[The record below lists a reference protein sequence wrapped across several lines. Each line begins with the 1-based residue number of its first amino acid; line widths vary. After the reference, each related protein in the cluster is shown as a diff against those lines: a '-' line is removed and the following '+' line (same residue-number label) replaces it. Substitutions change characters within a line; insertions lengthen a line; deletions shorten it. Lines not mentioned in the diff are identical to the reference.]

1 MITTT
6 GVTGTRPPGTPRPTA
21 GQRPVADAGR
31 RGAPAEDVPGGRLHT
46 IDGLRFLAALGVVAY
61 HFTGRQTQVWG
72 ADPGQVFPVVG
83 HVTMYFTLAPE
94 LFFVV
99 SGFVILWTA
108 WGRTVPQ
115 VVASRLARVY
125 PAYWAALALTSTLL
139 LVIWPAGKR
148 ITLGEVAVNATLL
161 QEAFGVR
168 NVDGAYWTLWTELRF
183 YLLMTVFVAIG
194 ITRRRVL
201 AFAALWPVAA
211 TVVDL
216 STSGFWP
223 TLLISRFAPYF
234 AGGMLLFLI
243 YRDGHARLPWALL
256 GGNVALALAT
266 TVSPQLATLRE
277 YTAFEPDARIVGVVV
292 VACFAAV
299 ALAALSPL
307 RRLGWGGLATLG
319 AITYPLYLLHQFW
332 GWWVIEELH
341 DVLPPAVTVL
351 AAVAVGLALAVA
363 VHRLVERPANR
374 PVRRALEAA
383 LTRALTRAASA
394 LRDAAHRARRE
405 GTGHDLLPERGR
417 RRLVDEDRR
426 ADVAGPVVEAR
437 QWWRAAD
444 AAGTRGVA
452 EREREPAHVD
462 DVGPLAHGQ
471 RLQAGADE
479 ADLAGRLPQQR
490 GVGDRRRD

>member
-6 GVTGTRPPGTPRPTA
+6 DGAASPRPPAAARPTV
-21 GQRPVADAGR
+21 RPRVVPADG
-31 RGAPAEDVPGGRLHT
+31 VPDGRLYA
-46 IDGLRFLAALGVVAY
+46 IDGLRFLAALGVVLY

-72 ADPGQVFPVVG
+72 ADPGEVFPVVG
-83 HVTMYFTLAPE
+83 RVTMYFTLAPE

-108 WGRTVPQ
+108 WGRSVPQ

-125 PAYWAALALTSTLL
+125 PAYWAALALTATLL
-139 LVIWPAGKR
+139 LVIWPEGKR

-211 TVVDL
+211 AAVDAA
-216 STSGFWP
+216 TSGFWP

-243 YRDGHARLPWALL
+243 YRHGHARLPWLL
-256 GGNVALALAT
+256 LAGNVALALAT
-266 TVSPQLATLRE
+266 SVSPQVETLRE
-277 YTAFEPDARIVGVVV
+277 YTAFEPDAVLVAVVV
-292 VACFAAV
+292 VGCFGAV

-307 RRLGWGGLATLG
+307 RRLGWRGLATLG

-332 GWWVIEELH
+332 GWWVIDQLH
-341 DVLPPAVTVL
+341 DVVPPLLTV
-351 AAVAVGLALAVA
+351 AAAIGVGLVLALAV
-363 VHRLVERPANR
+363 HHLVELPTNR
-374 PVRRALEAA
+374 PVRRAIEA
-383 LTRALTRAASA
+383 ALTRAASA
-394 LRDAAHRARRE
+394 LRDAADRAR
-405 GTGHDLLPERGR
+405 GQGAGHDLLPERGR
-417 RRLVDEDRR
+417 GGLVDEDRR
-426 ADVAGPVVEAR
+426 ADVTRAVVEAR
-437 QWWRAAD
+437 EGRRAAD
-444 AAGTRGVA
+444 PLGAGRVA
-452 EREREPAHVD
+452 EGEREATHVD
-462 DVGPLAHGQ
+462 DVRPLAHGQ
-471 RLQAGADE
+471 RRQPRADE
-479 ADLAGRLPQQR
+479 ADLAGGLPHQR
-490 GVGDRRRD
+490 GVGDGRRD

>member
-1 MITTT
+1 MVTT
-6 GVTGTRPPGTPRPTA
+6 VL
-21 GQRPVADAGR
+21 Q
-31 RGAPAEDVPGGRLHT
+31 APAVAAARRPAPADGVPGGRLHA
-46 IDGLRFLAALGVVAY
+46 IDGLRFLAALGVVLY
-61 HFTGRQTQVWG
+61 HFTGRRTQVWG
-72 ADPGQVFPVVG
+72 ADPGDVFPVVG
-83 HVTMYFTLAPE
+83 QVTMYFTLAPE

-125 PAYWAALALTSTLL
+125 PAYWAALALTATLL
-139 LVIWPAGKR
+139 LVIWPEGKR

-201 AFAALWPVAA
+201 AFAVLWPVAA
-211 TVVDL
+211 TLVDL

-223 TLLISRFAPYF
+223 TLLISRYAPYF

-277 YTAFEPDARIVGVVV
+277 YTAFEPDARLVALVV

-299 ALAALSPL
+299 AVAALSPL
-307 RRLGWGGLATLG
+307 RRLAWGWLATLG

-332 GWWVIEELH
+332 GWWVIDSLH
-341 DVLPPAVTVL
+341 DVLPPALTVL
-351 AAVAVGLALAVA
+351 AALAVGLALAVA
-363 VHRLVERPANR
+363 VHRLVEEPTNR
-374 PVRRALEAA
+374 PVRRAIESGLTQVAA
-383 LTRALTRAASA
+383 RTRSA
-394 LRDAAHRARRE
+394 LRDAAHRAGWQRP
-405 GTGHDLLPERGR
+405 GHDLLPERGG
-417 RRLVDEDRR
+417 RRLVDEDGR
-426 ADVAGPVVEAR
+426 ADVAGAVVEAGQGR
-437 QWWRAAD
+437 GAAD
-444 AAGTRGVA
+444 ALGARGVA
-452 EREREPAHVD
+452 EGQREAAHVD
-462 DVGPLAHGQ
+462 DVGALAHRDG
-471 RLQAGADE
+471 LQARTDQAH
-479 ADLAGRLPQQR
+479 LAGGLPHQR
-490 GVGDRRRD
+490 GVGDGRRD